1 MSRNKLTVDSLIVE
15 TFETADASILD
26 LTSIDTVYSTGV
38 IGALCI
44 AECP

>member
-1 MSRNKLTVDSLIVE
+1 MIRNKLTLDSLVVE

-26 LTSIDTVYSTGV
+26 VTSLDTAWSTGV
-38 IGALCI
+38 IGGLCI